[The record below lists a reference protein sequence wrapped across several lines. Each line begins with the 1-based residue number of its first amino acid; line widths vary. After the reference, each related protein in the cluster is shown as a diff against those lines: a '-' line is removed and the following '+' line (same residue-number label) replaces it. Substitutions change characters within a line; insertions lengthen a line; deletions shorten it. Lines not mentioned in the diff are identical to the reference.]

1 MVARIYKQVTVIL
14 DLPAIKKR
22 FYELALFPE
31 CKTPFET
38 TYFIKSEITKW
49 NAVMRNTG
57 MEKQ

>member
-1 MVARIYKQVTVIL
+1 ML